1 MTARRRA
8 ALAAVLGI
16 GPLALTGLAAGPASA
31 HGTMGGPVSRVLT
44 CYAENPENPASAACR
59 AAVAAGGTQAFYDW
73 NGVRIGDAAGRH
85 RQVIPDGEL
94 CSAGNEEFKA
104 LDLARADWPA
114 TRMTPGR
121 QDLAYRVTARHKGS
135 FELYM
140 TKAGYDPSRPLAWSD
155 LEAQPFAK
163 VTDPQVRDGSY
174 VLPVEVPAR
183 SGRQLVYA
191 IWQRSTARRPSTPAP
206 TWSSARTPGRPRGA
220 RRTRDLGPGRDRDR
234 DRDLRRG
241 HDRPRAHRLRAGR
254 RADRRRGG
262 PVDGAPP
269 PRAHRRGRLGEP
281 ARGAV
286 REGGH
291 VAFRHGPRG
300 DRKQQHRH
308 DLADG
313 GGGRRCL
320 ARCVGAAAR
329 RPQAPDAG
337 RLTGDV
343 S

>member
-8 ALAAVLGI
+8 ALATVLGI

-31 HGTMGGPVSRVLT
+31 HGTMGGPVSRVLS

-85 RQVIPDGEL
+85 RQVIPDGKL

-140 TKAGYDPSRPLAWSD
+140 TKAGYDPSRPLTWSD

-174 VLPVEVPAR
+174 VLPVDVPAR

-191 IWQRSTARRPSTPAP
+191 IWQRSDSPEAFYSCSDVVFGADAGKTPGAPAAPATSAPAGTGSPAAATTAPAP
-206 TWSSARTPGRPRGA
+206 TASVPDDARIAAGADRSTVRHHHAHTAADGSASPLAEPSATADTSLSGADLAETGSSSTGTTSLMAAGAAAVSLGASVLLLVARR
-220 RRTRDLGPGRDRDR
+220 RRTR
-234 DRDLRRG
+234 
-241 HDRPRAHRLRAGR
+241 
-254 RADRRRGG
+254 
-262 PVDGAPP
+262 
-269 PRAHRRGRLGEP
+269 
-281 ARGAV
+281 
-286 REGGH
+286 
-291 VAFRHGPRG
+291 
-300 DRKQQHRH
+300 
-308 DLADG
+308 
-313 GGGRRCL
+313 
-320 ARCVGAAAR
+320 VG
-329 RPQAPDAG
+329 
-337 RLTGDV
+337 
-343 S
+343 

>member
-8 ALAAVLGI
+8 ALATVLGI

-44 CYAENPENPASAACR
+44 CYAENPENPTSAACR

-85 RQVIPDGEL
+85 RQVIPDGKL

-140 TKAGYDPSRPLAWSD
+140 TKAGYDPSRPLTWSD

-174 VLPVEVPAR
+174 VLPVDVPAR

-191 IWQRSTARRPSTPAP
+191 IWQRSDSPEAFYSCSDVVFGADTGKAPGAPATPATSAPAGTGTGTPAAATTAPAP
-206 TWSSARTPGRPRGA
+206 TASVPDDARIAAGADRSTVRHHHAHTAADGSASPLAEPSATADTSLSGADLAETGGSSSGTTSLMAAGAAAVSLGASVLLLVARR
-220 RRTRDLGPGRDRDR
+220 RRTR
-234 DRDLRRG
+234 
-241 HDRPRAHRLRAGR
+241 
-254 RADRRRGG
+254 
-262 PVDGAPP
+262 
-269 PRAHRRGRLGEP
+269 
-281 ARGAV
+281 
-286 REGGH
+286 
-291 VAFRHGPRG
+291 
-300 DRKQQHRH
+300 
-308 DLADG
+308 
-313 GGGRRCL
+313 
-320 ARCVGAAAR
+320 VG
-329 RPQAPDAG
+329 
-337 RLTGDV
+337 
-343 S
+343 

>member
-191 IWQRSTARRPSTPAP
+191 IWQRSDSPEAFYSCSDVVFGADTGKAPGAPAAPATSAPAGTGTGTPAAATTAPAP
-206 TWSSARTPGRPRGA
+206 TASVPDDARIAAGADRSTVRHHHAHTAADGSASPLAEPSARADTSPSGTDLAETGSSSTGTTSLMAAGA
-220 RRTRDLGPGRDRDR
+220 AAVSLGASVLLLVARRRRTR
-234 DRDLRRG
+234 
-241 HDRPRAHRLRAGR
+241 
-254 RADRRRGG
+254 
-262 PVDGAPP
+262 
-269 PRAHRRGRLGEP
+269 
-281 ARGAV
+281 
-286 REGGH
+286 
-291 VAFRHGPRG
+291 
-300 DRKQQHRH
+300 
-308 DLADG
+308 
-313 GGGRRCL
+313 
-320 ARCVGAAAR
+320 VG
-329 RPQAPDAG
+329 
-337 RLTGDV
+337 
-343 S
+343 